1 MFLMHGIS
9 HILNY
14 LGFKIKDFFNNLF
27 GDYSE
32 GTLLI
37 MAIVFFWVI
46 DFPAIYFGYASY
58 GLDSLKGQQI
68 MQLAIMVQLGMSVIF
83 GIITAIMENISHRV
97 AYYTR
102 AVSLSFLAAILVLVL
117 ALVLGSLA
125 Q

>member
-37 MAIVFFWVI
+37 MAIVFFWAI
-46 DFPAIYFGYASY
+46 DFPAVYFGCAVY
-58 GLDSLKGQQI
+58 GLDSPKGQQI
-68 MQLAIMVQLGMSVIF
+68 MQLAVMVQLGMSVIF
-83 GIITAIMENISHRV
+83 GIITAIMENIFPRV

-102 AVSLSFLAAILVLVL
+102 AIVLSFLAAILMLVMTVML
-117 ALVLGSLA
+117 ESLA

>member
-37 MAIVFFWVI
+37 MAIVFF
-46 DFPAIYFGYASY
+46 F
-58 GLDSLKGQQI
+58 
-68 MQLAIMVQLGMSVIF
+68 
-83 GIITAIMENISHRV
+83 
-97 AYYTR
+97 
-102 AVSLSFLAAILVLVL
+102 
-117 ALVLGSLA
+117 GSLIF
-125 Q
+125 QQYTLVTQVMD